1 LREKLNAQMVSVHLD
16 AGSKKKKKQAKGS
29 SVAASSSPAAPSKSR
44 GKGSKAGKGNGK
56 GKKAKKTNFDA
67 EQLSDL
73 DDAEDDDLISRIR
86 QGPGAEQ
93 STQARAGSDH
103 SLGGDASPRPSNA
116 ESPSSPAAIGS
127 GSATRAV
134 EDSDDDMPQPSKR
147 RRLVVDSDE
156 E

>member
-1 LREKLNAQMVSVHLD
+1 MISVHLD

-29 SVAASSSPAAPSKSR
+29 SAAASSSPAAPSKSR
-44 GKGSKAGKGNGK
+44 GKGSKAGKGQGNGK
-56 GKKAKKTNFDA
+56 GKKAKKTKFDA

-93 STQARAGSDH
+93 STRARAGSEH
-103 SLGGDASPRPSNA
+103 SLGEGASPRPSNA
-116 ESPSSPAAIGS
+116 ESPGASNSSPAAIGS
-127 GSATRAV
+127 GSAIRAV
-134 EDSDDDMPQPSKR
+134 EDSDDDTPQPSKR

>member
-1 LREKLNAQMVSVHLD
+1 MISVHLE
-16 AGSKKKKKQAKGS
+16 AGSKKKKKQANGS
-29 SVAASSSPAAPSKSR
+29 SVAASSSPAGPSKSR
-44 GKGSKAGKGNGK
+44 GNGSKAGKGNGK
-56 GKKAKKTNFDA
+56 GKGKKAKKTKFDA

-93 STQARAGSDH
+93 SGRTRAGTEH
-103 SLGGDASPRPSNA
+103 SLGEGASPRPSNA
-116 ESPSSPAAIGS
+116 ESPSSPAAIGIS
-127 GSATRAV
+127 SAARAV
-134 EDSDDDMPQPSKR
+134 DDSDDDAPQPSKR